1 MIFWN
6 FNLVNFGYSDIC
18 NFNFLRLC
26 VGNNYQEIPH
36 LQVMK
41 VHNFSLIIIGYGLV
55 SLGMMFMMLFIQTL
69 GSAWLIFG
77 SITFVGAIWIIR
89 KERID
94 SKAETLQ
101 REFLDMDFSECIKCG
116 ELRFD
121 KKINRCVSCDY

>member
-1 MIFWN
+1 MQ
-6 FNLVNFGYSDIC
+6 G
-18 NFNFLRLC
+18 R
-26 VGNNYQEIPH
+26 
-36 LQVMK
+36 
-41 VHNFSLIIIGYGLV
+41 NFSLIIIGYGLI

-94 SKAETLQ
+94 SKTESLQ
-101 REFLDMDFSECIKCG
+101 REFLDMDFSECVKCG

-121 KKINRCVSCDY
+121 KKVNRCLRCGSSRYQN

>member
-1 MIFWN
+1 
-6 FNLVNFGYSDIC
+6 
-18 NFNFLRLC
+18 
-26 VGNNYQEIPH
+26 
-36 LQVMK
+36 MK

-77 SITFVGAIWIIR
+77 SVTFVGAIWTIR

-94 SKAETLQ
+94 SKAESLQ
-101 REFLDMDFSECIKCG
+101 KEFLNMDFSECVRCG

-121 KKINRCVSCDY
+121 KKNNYCVSCGSSRYQK